1 MISAT
6 NKNRQHKK
14 YLDFANMRLPTL
26 KHFYFFQLV
35 YPLALFFVKASILAL
50 YHRIFERAQLRYK
63 IYGVAAFVT
72 IYTIVAIFVN
82 VSYFVITDMF
92 RGTDFMRLSN
102 AGLNHHKLGYV
113 MPGYTSHARQT
124 LTL

>member
-1 MISAT
+1 MNSAT
-6 NKNRQHKK
+6 NENRQHKK